1 MVAAAGPPLL
11 NAAPMA
17 IDLYADIVQ
26 SITASLEEALLQ
38 QGAEPGLKL
47 APPTREGAGDLAA
60 PCHRYAKGLRKPPQ
74 AIAQELVA
82 VALASPWVEAAEAA
96 AGFLNLRLSWARIA
110 EQAVPWAQEDDGA
123 VGRSQALK
131 GRKIVIEYSSPN
143 TNKPQHLGHCR
154 NNILGH
160 TLATLMEAAGAEV
173 VRVNL
178 INDRGIH
185 ICKSM
190 VAWRRFGEGATPE
203 STGMKGDHLVGAFY
217 VRFDQAFKAEYS
229 AAFPEGGGPDHDVWF
244 NTQSAL
250 GTETRDMLRA
260 WEAGDPEV
268 LALWRTM
275 NGWCEAGFF
284 ETYARMGVKFDQI
297 DRESQTWLLGKEL
310 VGEGLEN
317 GTFRRLDDG
326 AVVFDLERLG
336 LEGQKVV
343 QRSDGTTLYVTQD
356 LGTALQRFER
366 HQPDQMIYVVGNE
379 QDRHFQ
385 VLFGMLAELRPAL
398 KGRLFHLSYGMVEL
412 PDGKMKSREGT
423 VVDADDLMNELRDA
437 ALEVCRE
444 NMPKATPRLL
454 AQTAESI
461 GLSGLKF
468 FLLKYAPATTF
479 IFDKERSIKPE
490 GETGVYCQYA
500 AARAGRILRK
510 VQAEEDTSVAYWRG
524 KGERPPPVV
533 ETWSALAEDK
543 PKAVLK
549 ALLSLPGEVKAA
561 ALEYK
566 PSLVAKGL
574 YEIARAFA
582 AFYNDS
588 QYRVIGGGYDATA
601 EFEKAARHI
610 AEAQEPANLL
620 DLAKKVIAVCD
631 ETSWIE
637 EWDDPGRRAALA
649 ELVKAVHR
657 VLEAGLALL
666 GIRPVAAM

>member
-1 MVAAAGPPLL
+1 
-11 NAAPMA
+11 MA

-26 SITASLEEALLQ
+26 SIAAPLEEWLLQ
-38 QGAEPGLKL
+38 QGAEPELKL
-47 APPTREGAGDLAA
+47 APPTREGAGDLAV
-60 PCHRYAKGLRKPPQ
+60 PCHRYAKALRKPPQ
-74 AIAQELVA
+74 AIAEQLA
-82 VALASPWVEAAEAA
+82 ALALASPWVAAAEPA
-96 AGFLNLRLSWARIA
+96 AGFLNLRLNWVRIA
-110 EQAVPWAQEDDGA
+110 ERAVPWAQEDDGA
-123 VGRSQALK
+123 VGRSEALK

-203 STGMKGDHLVGAFY
+203 STGLKGDHLVGAFY

-437 ALEVCRE
+437 ALEVCQESE
-444 NMPKATPRLL
+444 NLKQAGPDAL

-468 FLLKYAPATTF
+468 FLLKYAPPTTF
-479 IFDKERSIKPE
+479 IFDKERSIKPQ

-500 AARAGRILRK
+500 AARAGRVLEKLGTLPAGTPDWR
-510 VQAEEDTSVAYWRG
+510 VLAEE
-524 KGERPPPVV
+524 
-533 ETWSALAEDK
+533 K
-543 PKAVLK
+543 PRAVLQ
-549 ALLSLPGEVKAA
+549 ALLSFPGEVQAA
-561 ALEYK
+561 AIDHK
-566 PSLVAKGL
+566 PNLVAKAL
-574 YEIARAFA
+574 YAVAHTFA
-582 AFYNDS
+582 ELYNDHA
-588 QYRVIGGGYDATA
+588 YRVLG
-601 EFEKAARHI
+601 
-610 AEAQEPANLL
+610 AEA
-620 DLAKKVIAVCD
+620 
-631 ETSWIE
+631 
-637 EWDDPGRRAALA
+637 GRQLALA
-649 ELVKAVHR
+649 GLVTAVHR